1 MWNYRIIKDGETYG
15 LYEVIYNDEG
25 EICAHDKKPTIVGE
39 SVDEL
44 IKSLGMMLSDINR
57 CKDDILEVDKIK
69 FSPLYDETE
78 GLIEIKDLD
87 DLFNENGHE
96 RNS

>member
-25 EICAHDKKPTIVGE
+25 EICAHDEKPTIVGE

-44 IKSLGMMLSDINR
+44 IKSLEMMLSDINR
-57 CKDDILEVDKIK
+57 CKDDILEAGEIK
-69 FSPLYDETE
+69 FAPLCDETE
-78 GLIEIKDLD
+78 GFIEIKNWE
-87 DLFNENGHE
+87 DLFNEDT
-96 RNS
+96 SK